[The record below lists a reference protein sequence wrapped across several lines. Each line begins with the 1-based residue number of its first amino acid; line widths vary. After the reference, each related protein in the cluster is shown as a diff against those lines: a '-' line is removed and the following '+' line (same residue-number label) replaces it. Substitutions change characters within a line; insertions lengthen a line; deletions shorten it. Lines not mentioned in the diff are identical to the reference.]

1 MLSRESIVPGR
12 YLKTVTDRLGVPAKT
27 MAMVDTVGCFR
38 TGAFVFTV
46 RWLNLQPRTQIRP
59 VSDRSLNLWEEDL
72 VHFEAVKKEED
83 TANTAPA
90 SPTSKPNLKPLL
102 GSYRRLGWKR
112 AVSFVVAST
121 GRPVNTP

>member
-1 MLSRESIVPGR
+1 
-12 YLKTVTDRLGVPAKT
+12 VTDRLGVPAKT

-83 TANTAPA
+83 TANYGPCFSDKQAKSKTPTWQLSTAWLEKSGQLCCSQYWPA
-90 SPTSKPNLKPLL
+90 S
-102 GSYRRLGWKR
+102 
-112 AVSFVVAST
+112 
-121 GRPVNTP
+121 